1 MQRQPRKLLWL
12 LLLAA
17 STTVAALDPPAAA
30 GVGMRDYRIAQSY
43 PYPPWDVGPLEG
55 VSIDVL
61 HAICNVNAPMR
72 CEFTPVRSEECFD
85 TDAAGHP
92 VIGDGLATGRFDGC
106 LTWFTTAAR
115 QQLGA
120 EFGHGYSTGSIPQLI
135 ASDGN
140 TEFDQLGAT
149 GSLGGAAVTFF
160 AGFFSDA
167 ACLGAYYTDFEAS
180 ASASDN
186 ASRAARVSELLGGSI
201 DLIFWDN
208 VSTVPEGTHVVGAP
222 VTTCGPDE
230 LGLAVYPPSERRKHR
245 SDALR
250 RDYNCGLALIRM
262 SGALEAICS
271 GSPHAGGDPACVLD
285 DPPPTIQCLRE
296 NRLAD

>member
-1 MQRQPRKLLWL
+1 MQHILRKLAWL
-12 LLLAA
+12 ILPAFSA
-17 STTVAALDPPAAA
+17 TIQAVEPPAAA
-30 GVGMRDYRIAQSY
+30 GVGARDYRIAQSY

-55 VSIDVL
+55 VSLDVL
-61 HAICNVNAPMR
+61 RAICETNAPMR
-72 CEFTPVRSEECFD
+72 CEFTPVLSEECFD
-85 TDAAGHP
+85 TDASGRP
-92 VIGDGLATGRFDGC
+92 IVGDGLASGRFDGC

-135 ASDGN
+135 ASDSN
-140 TEFDQLGAT
+140 TAFDQLGAT
-149 GSLGGAAVTFF
+149 GSLGGAEVTFF

-167 ACLGAYYTDFEAS
+167 ACLGAYYSEFGTS
-180 ASASDN
+180 VSASDN
-186 ASRAARVSELLGGSI
+186 ASRAARVSDLLNGAI

-208 VSTVPEGTHVVGAP
+208 ISTVPEGTHVVGEP

-230 LGLAVYPPSERRKHR
+230 LGLAVYPPSDRRKHK

-262 SGALEAICS
+262 NGQLEAICS
-271 GSPHAGGDPACVLD
+271 GSTHTGGDPACILD
-285 DPPPTIQCLRE
+285 GPAPTTQCLRD
-296 NRLAD
+296 NRLAE